1 MRLAKADVEEA
12 NRDDAA
18 ADESGEG
25 DIDVDG
31 IEGMNG
37 AGDVADG
44 ERSADVD
51 SDSGDDDDD
60 DVALAYIDDDD
71 DDVDVDDDNEESE
84 EGGVA
89 RAEVDEASLRVSLPS
104 ELSLSLSTARW
115 LRWCSLGRP
124 PTVRWFIPSISVR
137 SDDSAASCGTLPAI
151 SFI

>member
-1 MRLAKADVEEA
+1 MRWAKADVEEA
-12 NRDDAA
+12 NTD
-18 ADESGEG
+18 DESGED

-31 IEGMNG
+31 IEGV
-37 AGDVADG
+37 GDVADG

-51 SDSGDDDDD
+51 SESGDDDDDD
-60 DVALAYIDDDD
+60 DVALVYIDDDD
-71 DDVDVDDDNEESE
+71 GVDDDVDDDDEEESE

-104 ELSLSLSTARW
+104 ELSLSFSTARW

-137 SDDSAASCGTLPAI
+137 SDDSAASCGTLP
-151 SFI
+151 